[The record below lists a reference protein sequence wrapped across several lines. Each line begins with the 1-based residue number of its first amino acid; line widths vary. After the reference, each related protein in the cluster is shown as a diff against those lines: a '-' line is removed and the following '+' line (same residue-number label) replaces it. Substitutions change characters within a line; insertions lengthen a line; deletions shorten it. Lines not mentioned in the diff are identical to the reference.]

1 MPALTAEKLTFV
13 KLTLPAFVVDRATC
27 LSRLILV
34 ETIAC
39 YLEKGAVVQIEDS
52 TRPRR
57 MQFYYEIRPG
67 EAASHL
73 FDARG
78 RQIGVFASVA
88 ALVDYAETVIRGEV
102 AKHGLPIGLDATDH
116 GK

>member
-1 MPALTAEKLTFV
+1 MSDI
-13 KLTLPAFVVDRATC
+13 VDSVPSSVFAIDRVLYASRAAM
-27 LSRLILV
+27 V
-34 ETIAC
+34 EVISEH
-39 YLEKGAVVQIEDS
+39 LKNGAIVQIEDS

-116 GK
+116 DK